1 MTSIENTL
9 HLTSLSP
16 AVALPKR
23 TPLPW
28 KIARI
33 ACGALGAL
41 AIVVAAGA
49 AYEQIASAGDAA
61 AYPAPGRMV
70 DVGGYKLHL
79 DCRGEGSPTIV
90 MDAGLGASSLDWSLV
105 QPELARSTQVCTY
118 DRAGMG
124 WSEAGPQPRS
134 PAHLADELHALLHN
148 AGVPG
153 PYVLVGHSLAGKNI
167 RMFASAHPD
176 EVAGM
181 VLVDARSEIVDATA
195 DMQAFAAALEGQA
208 AQYSVARRFGIA
220 RLFGGGLIDLP
231 LVSPALATQM
241 ALFQTN
247 PAAIA
252 ETTDEGLNRTADDKS
267 LASANLGAMP
277 LVVIA
282 AGDSM
287 RNMPGWS
294 EAQTAMAG
302 LSTHGQLIVAERSS
316 HAVHLVEPKLVI
328 DAALSVL
335 ADVNKTAPR

>member
-9 HLTSLSP
+9 QLPPRFP
-16 AVALPKR
+16 AIAGPKR
-23 TPLPW
+23 MSLPW

-33 ACGALGAL
+33 ACGTLGLLALVA
-41 AIVVAAGA
+41 AAGA
-49 AYEQIASAGDAA
+49 AYEQIASTSDAA
-61 AYPAPGRMV
+61 AYPAPGRLV

-105 QPELARSTQVCTY
+105 QPELARTTQVCSY

-124 WSEAGPQPRS
+124 WSDAGLEPRS
-134 PAHLADELHALLHN
+134 PAQLAEELHVLLQN
-148 AGVPG
+148 GGVPG
-153 PYVLVGHSLAGKNI
+153 PYVLIGHSLAGKNI

-195 DMQAFAAALEGQA
+195 DMPAFAAALEGQA
-208 AQYSVARRFGIA
+208 TLYTLARRFGIA
-220 RLFGGGLIDLP
+220 RLLGAALVDLP

-241 ALFQTN
+241 ALFQTS

-252 ETTDEGLNRTADDKS
+252 ETTQEGLNRATDDTA
-267 LASANLGAMP
+267 LASASLGATP

-282 AGDSM
+282 AGESM
-287 RNMPGWS
+287 RNLPGWP
-294 EAQTAMAG
+294 EAQTAMTA
-302 LSTHGQLIVAERSS
+302 LSTNGQLIVAEDSG
-316 HAVHLVEPKLVI
+316 HAVHLDNPAIVIGAIGHLV
-328 DAALSVL
+328 DEVRAG
-335 ADVNKTAPR
+335 R